1 MLINIFKFSNMMKKT
16 IVKKIGKKGK
26 GVFAQK
32 DFKKGELILAIKGK
46 VVSSAKADS
55 MQHYY
60 RNHICVVGDDEWA
73 LMGIPER
80 YINHS
85 CSPNVFDK
93 KRKVFAMKNIK
104 KGEELAFDYSINGPD
119 GEDWKMKCH
128 CKSKNCRINLN
139 GEFFSLPNKLQKKY
153 LPYLDEW
160 FRKRYNDRIKKLG

>member
-16 IVKKIGKKGK
+16 IVKKLGKGK
-26 GVFAQK
+26 GSIRPK
-32 DFKKGELILAIKGK
+32 DFKKENSFFAIKGK

-93 KRKVFAMKNIK
+93 K
-104 KGEELAFDYSINGPD
+104 
-119 GEDWKMKCH
+119 
-128 CKSKNCRINLN
+128 KSLCDEKH
-139 GEFFSLPNKLQKKY
+139 QKRRRAC
-153 LPYLDEW
+153 
-160 FRKRYNDRIKKLG
+160 F